1 MAKHSKRHNIRHKKA
16 ATDAKKSKV
25 YAKIGKLIQ
34 VAARKWADPFM
45 NPALDLALQKAKYYS
60 LPKDVVDKAIKKGSG
75 EKGGEEMTEV
85 MYEAFGPGGVALYI
99 KTLTSNTNR
108 TSTNVKV
115 ICNKYGGSMWQ
126 PGSTNWQF
134 EEKGVI
140 IVDGICR
147 SFVDKGKT
155 IETVDPFDATVLE
168 EQLIELPI
176 TDLFIEE
183 GVAMIQTAKVDF
195 IAVKRA
201 IEALQYHIQEADI
214 RFLPTSTVA
223 ISEMDQEQL
232 ETLLDMLD
240 DDEDVEEVF
249 HNAEV

>member
-1 MAKHSKRHNIRHKKA
+1 
-16 ATDAKKSKV
+16 
-25 YAKIGKLIQ
+25 
-34 VAARKWADPFM
+34 
-45 NPALDLALQKAKYYS
+45 
-60 LPKDVVDKAIKKGSG
+60 
-75 EKGGEEMTEV
+75 MTEV

-115 ICNKYGGSMWQ
+115 ICNKYGGSMGQ

-140 IVDGICR
+140 IVDGISR
-147 SFVDKGKT
+147 SFVDKGKN

-183 GVAMIQTAKVDF
+183 GAAMIQTFKVDF

-214 RFLPTSTVA
+214 RFLPTSMVS
-223 ISEMDQEQL
+223 ISPMEQEQL